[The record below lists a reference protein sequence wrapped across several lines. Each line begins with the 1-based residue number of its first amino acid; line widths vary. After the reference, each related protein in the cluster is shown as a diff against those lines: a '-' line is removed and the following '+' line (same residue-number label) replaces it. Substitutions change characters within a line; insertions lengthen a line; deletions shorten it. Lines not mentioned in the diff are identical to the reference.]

1 MKKKY
6 VLLCC
11 LCGGLCL
18 ALGILYLVIYF
29 VLGRYT
35 TSLHYFQTLP
45 LYIPAIVVRS
55 MLLYYTNTKI
65 HAKTFK

>member
-6 VLLCC
+6 VWLCC

-45 LYIPAIVVRS
+45 LYIPAIVVS
-55 MLLYYTNTKI
+55 GYTNIRSAEDLPMTS
-65 HAKTFK
+65 